1 MWGLKDVPGF
11 PVTEMER
18 WQRYLKNTRSEKL
31 DDAGHSVQEDRPE
44 QVAAAILRIL
54 ERTGGLKT
62 T

>member
-1 MWGLKDVPGF
+1 
-11 PVTEMER
+11 MER